1 MDMLTKVELDIFH
14 LHSIH
19 AEAILSGMAGLRII
33 AKSVRSH
40 QKYLNGRDYPD
51 KLNRDDIPLGS
62 KIICVASD
70 FKKLES
76 NRLLKKISDP
86 EQALE
91 YIKKMSG
98 TNYDARVVD
107 LSEDYY
113 KIHLQNYRSHLWSL
127 SLNQLKAGMVLAKN
141 LVSDTG
147 LALLTKDTT
156 ITSDHI
162 QKFTA

>member
-76 NRLLKKISDP
+76 NRLLKKYLTQNRRLSTLKKCQ
-86 EQALE
+86 EQTTTQGSWIYPRIITR
-91 YIKKMSG
+91 YI
-98 TNYDARVVD
+98 
-107 LSEDYY
+107 Y
-113 KIHLQNYRSHLWSL
+113 KIIAVTYGHCL
-127 SLNQLKAGMVLAKN
+127 
-141 LVSDTG
+141 
-147 LALLTKDTT
+147 
-156 ITSDHI
+156 
-162 QKFTA
+162 